1 VPVSPVSLAL
11 LKRFQL
17 SGYLLPVALALALH
31 GVVITLLL
39 AQWGNH
45 ELPTVAAVEHYY
57 IDAALVKE
65 NPFKAKQEKAR
76 QQQAAANQRR
86 TELAR
91 QASQQEL
98 ARRDAARREELRQKA
113 KAAQAQQQADL
124 SRLEKLRA
132 QQAAAATAA
141 AASAAAASAAAASAA
156 AAAASARA
164 GMETSLARA
173 IRAEQNDRKA
183 VTDDEK
189 AMAYVS
195 QIQRE
200 IIQNWSRPPSARNG
214 MQALLKVYL
223 VPTGEVVNVTL
234 TQGSGNDAFDR
245 SAVLAVRKAERFVVP
260 AESAQFERNFR
271 EFEVLFRPDDLRL

>member
-1 VPVSPVSLAL
+1 MPVSPVSLAL

-31 GVVITLLL
+31 GLVITLLL

-45 ELPTVAAVEHYY
+45 EPPTVAAVEHYY

-132 QQAAAATAA
+132 QQAAAAT
-141 AASAAAASAAAASAA
+141 AAAASAAAASAA

>member
-1 VPVSPVSLAL
+1 MPVSPVSLAL

-113 KAAQAQQQADL
+113 KVAEAQQQADL

-132 QQAAAATAA
+132 QQAAAAT
-141 AASAAAASAAAASAA
+141 AAAASAA

>member
-1 VPVSPVSLAL
+1 MPVSPVSLAL
-11 LKRFQL
+11 LKRLQL

-31 GVVITLLL
+31 GLVITLLL

-45 ELPTVAAVEHYY
+45 EPPTVAAVEHYY

-113 KAAQAQQQADL
+113 KVAEAQQQADL

-132 QQAAAATAA
+132 QQAAAAT
-141 AASAAAASAAAASAA
+141 AAAASAAAASAA

>member
-1 VPVSPVSLAL
+1 MPVSPVSLAL

-45 ELPTVAAVEHYY
+45 EPPTVAAVEHYY

-113 KAAQAQQQADL
+113 KVAEAQQQADL

-132 QQAAAATAA
+132 QQAAAAT
-141 AASAAAASAAAASAA
+141 AAAASAAAASAA

>member
-1 VPVSPVSLAL
+1 MPVSPVSLAL

-45 ELPTVAAVEHYY
+45 EPPTVAAVEHYY

-113 KAAQAQQQADL
+113 KVAEAQQQADL

-132 QQAAAATAA
+132 QQAA

>member
-1 VPVSPVSLAL
+1 
-11 LKRFQL
+11 
-17 SGYLLPVALALALH
+17 
-31 GVVITLLL
+31 
-39 AQWGNH
+39 
-45 ELPTVAAVEHYY
+45 
-57 IDAALVKE
+57 
-65 NPFKAKQEKAR
+65 
-76 QQQAAANQRR
+76 
-86 TELAR
+86 
-91 QASQQEL
+91 
-98 ARRDAARREELRQKA
+98 
-113 KAAQAQQQADL
+113 
-124 SRLEKLRA
+124 
-132 QQAAAATAA
+132 
-141 AASAAAASAAAASAA
+141 AAAASAAAASAA

>member
-45 ELPTVAAVEHYY
+45 EPPTVAAVEHYY

-132 QQAAAATAA
+132 QQAAAAT
-141 AASAAAASAAAASAA
+141 AAAASAAAASAA

>member
-1 VPVSPVSLAL
+1 MSPVSLAL
-11 LKRFQL
+11 VKRFQL

-141 AASAAAASAAAASAA
+141 AATAAAASAA
-156 AAAASARA
+156 AAAASAMA

-173 IRAEQNDRKA
+173 IRAEQNDRRA

>member
-1 VPVSPVSLAL
+1 MPVSPVSLAL

-45 ELPTVAAVEHYY
+45 EPPTVAAVEHYY

-132 QQAAAATAA
+132 QQAAAAT
-141 AASAAAASAAAASAA
+141 AAAASAAAASAA

>member
-1 VPVSPVSLAL
+1 MPVSPVSLAL

-45 ELPTVAAVEHYY
+45 ELPTVAAVAHVY

-76 QQQAAANQRR
+76 QQQAAANQRM

-132 QQAAAATAA
+132 QQAAAAT
-141 AASAAAASAAAASAA
+141 AAAASAAAASAA

>member
-113 KAAQAQQQADL
+113 KVAEAQQQADL

-132 QQAAAATAA
+132 QQAA

>member
-141 AASAAAASAAAASAA
+141 AASAAAASAAAA
-156 AAAASARA
+156 AASARA

>member
-1 VPVSPVSLAL
+1 MPVSPVSLAL

-45 ELPTVAAVEHYY
+45 EPPTVAAVEHYY

-113 KAAQAQQQADL
+113 KATQAQQQADL

-132 QQAAAATAA
+132 QQAAAAT
-141 AASAAAASAAAASAA
+141 AAAASAAAASAA